1 MATGKPTWLKIVIGL
16 AIIFGFVGIIAGG
29 WMFAPLILIGI
40 VLLVLMPKLGGVPP
54 TPKD

>member
-1 MATGKPTWLKIVIGL
+1 MATSKPTWLKVVIGL
-16 AIIFGFVGIIAGG
+16 AIVFGIVGVVAGG

-40 VLLVLMPKLGGVPP
+40 VLLVLMPKMGGVPP